1 MAAPLA
7 YVDGEYV
14 SESEATVPLTDP
26 GFRWGYNVYDVL
38 RTFDGEP
45 FKLDAHVDRLFDS
58 CRSVHI
64 DMHLSK
70 ERVREIIRTV
80 LDAKV
85 QTLPSESDAMAYIT
99 VSGAWG
105 VHDGFRE
112 EDPRVVVA
120 AYEIPFAKN
129 ATKYLTGG
137 HLVTTGVRQL
147 SAESVS
153 PRIKHQSRL
162 HFVLADR
169 EAKRVDPDGEPLVLD
184 REGYVAEMKH
194 ANVFA
199 VTDGVIQTPP
209 VTRVLPGISR
219 DVVFELAEE
228 LGLPVEE
235 ADLQLHDLMLADE
248 LFYTNTTQFAT
259 PITKLDETPVGDGQP
274 GPVTEQLLT
283 ALSDRVDRDIV
294 AQFLHHLPPEKQP
307 AKLQYGYES

>member
-1 MAAPLA
+1 MTAPVA

-14 SESEATVPLTDP
+14 PESEATVPVTDP

-38 RTFDGEP
+38 RTFGGEP
-45 FKLDAHVDRLFDS
+45 FELDAHVDRLLDS
-58 CRSVHI
+58 CRTVHI
-64 DMHLSK
+64 DIHLSK
-70 ERVREIIRTV
+70 EEIREILSEV
-80 LDAKV
+80 LDSKV
-85 QTLPSESDAMAYIT
+85 QTLTSESDAMAYIT

-105 VHDGFRE
+105 VHDGFRDE
-112 EDPRVVVA
+112 KPRVIVA

-147 SAESVS
+147 PADCVS

-184 REGYVAEMKH
+184 RDGYVAEMKH

-199 VTDGVIQTPP
+199 VDDGVVRTPP

-219 DVVFELAEE
+219 EVVFELTEKLE
-228 LGLPVEE
+228 LPVEE
-235 ADLQLHDLMLADE
+235 ADLQLHDLQTADE

-259 PITKLDETPVGDGQP
+259 PITKLDETPVGDGEP
-274 GPVTEQLLT
+274 GPVTERLLN

-294 AQFLHHLPPEKQP
+294 AQFLQHLPPDRQP
-307 AKLQYGYES
+307 NELRYGSES